1 MEYEAEVDV
10 RRTYRVLIN
19 TSGTEPARLLME
31 AAEAIVHDPE
41 FDQKPE
47 SERAAVTCIT
57 IRSPGEA
64 PPS

>member
-10 RRTYRVLIN
+10 RKTYKVMINASGLERPRV
-19 TSGTEPARLLME
+19 LME
-31 AAEAIVHDPE
+31 AAEAIVSDPE

-47 SERAAVTCIT
+47 SEQVVVTCIT

-64 PPS
+64 P